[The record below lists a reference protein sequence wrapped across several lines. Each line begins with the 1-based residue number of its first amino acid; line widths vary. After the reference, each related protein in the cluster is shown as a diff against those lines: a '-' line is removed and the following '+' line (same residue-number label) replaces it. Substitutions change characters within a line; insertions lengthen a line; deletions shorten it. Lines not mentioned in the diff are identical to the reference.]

1 MNSSRES
8 MPGPMAEAPAASP
21 AAPGFADIEAAAARL
36 AGWAVETPLLNP
48 PVLDR
53 KLGGRVLLKAE
64 TLQRTGSFKFRGA
77 FNRISQIPEAD
88 RAAGVVAYSSGN
100 HAQGVAAAAALLG
113 VPATIVMP
121 ADAPAIKVANTRGYG
136 AEVVLYDRFTENRE
150 ALGAALAA
158 ERGAT
163 LVRPYDDPG
172 VIAGQGTCGLEI
184 ARQAAARG
192 LEIDALLVCC
202 GGGGLTAGCALAMAE
217 LSPMTQ
223 IYTVEPAG
231 FDDTRRSLAAGARV
245 DNDPA
250 ARSFCDALLAPTPG
264 ELTFPINRRLLAGGF
279 AVSDEEVR
287 AAMGYAFRT
296 LKLVLEP
303 GGAVALA
310 ALLAGRLETRGKT
323 VALTLSGGNV
333 DPETCRE
340 MLAAEGSARA

>member
-1 MNSSRES
+1 MTSSQEL
-8 MPGPMAEAPAASP
+8 MPDPMTEAPV
-21 AAPGFADIEAAAARL
+21 FADIEAAAARL

-48 PVLDR
+48 PALDR
-53 KLGGRVLLKAE
+53 KLGGRILLKAE
-64 TLQRTGSFKFRGA
+64 ILQRTGSFKFRGA
-77 FNRISQIPEAD
+77 FNRISLIPEAE
-88 RAAGVVAYSSGN
+88 RGAGVVAYSSGN

-113 VPATIVMP
+113 VPAAIVMP
-121 ADAPAIKVANTRGYG
+121 KDAPAIKVANTRGYG
-136 AEVVLYDRFTENRE
+136 AEVVLYDRATENRE
-150 ALGAALAA
+150 AIGAALSA

-163 LVRPYDDPG
+163 LVRPFDDPG

-184 ARQAAARG
+184 ALQAAARG
-192 LEIDALLVCC
+192 FEIDALMVSC

-217 LSPMTQ
+217 LSPKTQ
-223 IYTVEPAG
+223 VYTVEPAG
-231 FDDTRRSLAAGARV
+231 FDDTRRSLAEGARV
-245 DNDPA
+245 ENDPA

-279 AVSDEEVR
+279 AVSDDEVR

-296 LKLVLEP
+296 LKLVIEP

-333 DPETCRE
+333 DPETYRE
-340 MLAAEGSARA
+340 MLAAEGSAPA

>member
-1 MNSSRES
+1 MTSSQES
-8 MPGPMAEAPAASP
+8 MGKAPV
-21 AAPGFADIEAAAARL
+21 FADIEAAAARL
-36 AGWAVETPLLNP
+36 AGWAVETPLLNSP
-48 PVLDR
+48 ALDR
-53 KLGGRVLLKAE
+53 KLAGRILLKAE
-64 TLQRTGSFKFRGA
+64 TLQRSGSFKFRGA
-77 FNRISQIPEAD
+77 FNRISQIPEAE
-88 RAAGVVAYSSGN
+88 RGAGVVAYSSGN
-100 HAQGVAAAAALLG
+100 HAQGVAAAASLLG

-121 ADAPAIKVANTRGYG
+121 KDAPAIKIANTRGFG

-184 ARQAAARG
+184 AGQAAARG
-192 LEIDALLVCC
+192 FEIDALLVCC
-202 GGGGLTAGCALAMAE
+202 GGGGLTAGCALALAE
-217 LSPMTQ
+217 LSPKTRV
-223 IYTVEPAG
+223 YTVEPDD
-231 FDDTRRSLAAGARV
+231 FDDTRRSLVQVAAGGARV
-245 DNDPA
+245 VNDPA

-264 ELTFPINRRLLAGGF
+264 ELTFPINRRLVAGGF
-279 AVSDEEVR
+279 AVSDDEVR

-296 LKLVLEP
+296 LKLVIEP

-333 DPETCRE
+333 DPEIYRE
-340 MLAAEGSARA
+340 MLAAEGSAPA